1 MQYVDPFRGGGM
13 MKNLVR
19 HIGIFCGMLGIA
31 ALVAFIVPLD
41 VDPRSVFFV
50 FTAAFFVYLG
60 AALTLGFRKGSGA

>member
-1 MQYVDPFRGGGM
+1 MT
-13 MKNLVR
+13 NLVR

-50 FTAAFFVYLG
+50 FIAGFFIYLG
-60 AALTLGFRKGSGA
+60 VALTLNSRKGGKA